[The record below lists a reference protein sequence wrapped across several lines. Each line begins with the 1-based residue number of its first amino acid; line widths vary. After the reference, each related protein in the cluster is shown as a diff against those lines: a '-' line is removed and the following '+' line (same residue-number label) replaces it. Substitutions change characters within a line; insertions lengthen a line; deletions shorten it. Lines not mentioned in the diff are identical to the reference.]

1 MSSIIAGCESRGMK
15 YRFVRERENYADYA
29 SGRVFY
35 GMSGSSPF
43 PIRLSSE
50 VFQRCLAIRRDD
62 GRVGRC
68 VLYDPCCGGAY
79 HLSTLWYMHGQ
90 DIRAIVA
97 SDVDRETLSLA
108 QRNLSL
114 LTVSGLERRIA
125 EISTMLAAYGKASHA
140 EALESAHHLRHRLL
154 ALSQMYGVETHVF
167 QADALDG
174 SALEQ
179 NLAGRQVDIA
189 FTDVPHGRYSE
200 WQKPDGA
207 PFATEGAVWRLL
219 DSLRQVLSRDSVIA
233 VAADKGQ
240 KIAHERYRRLER
252 FRIGKRQVAILQAL

>member
-1 MSSIIAGCESRGMK
+1 MK

-35 GMSGSSPF
+35 GMSESSPF

-50 VFQRCLAIRRDD
+50 VFQRCLAIHRES
-62 GRVGRC
+62 GKVGRC

-90 DIRAIVA
+90 DIRTIVG
-97 SDVDRETLSLA
+97 SDVDPEALPLA
-108 QRNLSL
+108 ERNLSL
-114 LTVSGLERRIA
+114 LTVSGLDRRIA
-125 EISTMLAAYGKASHA
+125 EISSMLAAYGKASHA
-140 EALESAHHLRHRLL
+140 EALECAHRLRYRLL
-154 ALSQMYGVETHVF
+154 ALSQVYGVETHLF
-167 QADALDG
+167 HADALDG
-174 SALEQ
+174 SALAR
-179 NLAGRQVDIA
+179 NLTGISVDIV

-200 WQKPDGA
+200 WQGPDGV

-219 DSLRQVLSRDSVIA
+219 DSLYVVLSHDSVVA

-240 KIAHERYRRLER
+240 KLAHERYRRLER
-252 FRIGKRQVAILQAL
+252 FRVGKRQVAILQPLCGDNVGQS

>member
-1 MSSIIAGCESRGMK
+1 MK

-35 GMSGSSPF
+35 NLSGSSPF

-50 VFQRCLAIRRDD
+50 VFQRCLAIRRER
-62 GRVGRC
+62 GKVGRC

-90 DIRAIVA
+90 DISAIVG
-97 SDVDRETLSLA
+97 SDVDRGALSLA

-114 LTVSGLERRIA
+114 LTVSGLDRRIA
-125 EISTMLAAYGKASHA
+125 EISTMLAAYGKASHT
-140 EALESAHHLRHRLL
+140 EALESAHRLKHSL
-154 ALSQMYGVETHVF
+154 FALVQEYSVETHLF
-167 QADALDG
+167 HADALDG
-174 SALEQ
+174 SALAQ
-179 NLAGRQVDIA
+179 NLTGMQVDMV
-189 FTDVPHGRYSE
+189 FTDVPHGRYSK
-200 WQKPDGA
+200 WQGSDGA
-207 PFATEGAVWRLL
+207 PFAIEGAVWRLL